1 MNRPALILTLFAAA
15 AAAAGPATHPATQP
29 DATADI
35 LGLSTPATAKPP
47 AAAPPTSPVFKPPAD
62 DGETRDGT
70 VTLSDGTTVTGRIAT
85 TAEKP
90 VRLWVE
96 SEKQYEDV
104 ALSQIT
110 TVESK
115 LVWERDEPEW
125 NFKASG
131 SDVKV
136 YSGKTYPAR
145 QTQYTLTL
153 TDGTTLTGDTAA
165 PLYVTT
171 PDGKQRTLVLHKRDK
186 GAVGA
191 TLKQLVYVT
200 KVTLK

>member
-1 MNRPALILTLFAAA
+1 MNRPALILTLFA

-62 DGETRDGT
+62 DAETRDGT

-110 TVESK
+110 TIESK